1 MNFSVPFPALGLP
14 TRALTAGDVRSAAE
28 TGRNAPAS
36 VGTPVLCPSA
46 TLSSPSFGAAVE
58 TPRTSALVSARTS
71 YAPRAG
77 VASPPFGAIR
87 AHALPGTSQTAMSSS
102 HAASNPVKL
111 LSACF
116 FFIQTLPFF
125 SFTSYVPSVSL
136 FEISSSPPSPLA
148 RSHTLP
154 APTRQTRIAPRM
166 FHSREFIFTFT
177 ELHKVLSRLEL
188 TSW

>member
-1 MNFSVPFPALGLP
+1 MGNVSPSLTGGFGPITPNTPPTDLAKRDCALILGSACVAGSSMNFSVPFPALGLP

-58 TPRTSALVSARTS
+58 TPRIATSISTRVS

-87 AHALPGTSQTAMSSS
+87 AHALPGASQTAMSSS

-125 SFTSYVPSVSL
+125 L
-136 FEISSSPPSPLA
+136 LLA
-148 RSHTLP
+148 MFLP
-154 APTRQTRIAPRM
+154 
-166 FHSREFIFTFT
+166 
-177 ELHKVLSRLEL
+177 
-188 TSW
+188 